1 MPARRRGGHETA
13 GVTKPRVRPL
23 LRHEPA
29 PAPRSIT

>member
-1 MPARRRGGHETA
+1 VTTG
-13 GVTKPRVRPL
+13 GVTKPRARSL